1 LAKYTVRSIRRDDRR
16 WISQLLKKHWGSAEV
31 VTRGKIHRADHLP
44 GFAAVDGKKSI
55 GLITYRTEG
64 ADCEIVTLNSLVEG
78 AGIGSE
84 LLGAVKTEADLSR
97 CRRLWLITTNDNTPA
112 IEFYKKRGFAM
123 AAVYEDAIEESRKLK
138 PEIPQ
143 IGVDGIPITDE
154 IEMEMMLE

>member
-1 LAKYTVRSIRRDDRR
+1 MAKYAVRSIRRDDRR

-44 GFAAVDGKKSI
+44 GFVAVDGERPV
-55 GLITYRTEG
+55 GLITYRIEG

-84 LLGAVKTEADLSR
+84 LLSAVKRTAKLSG

-112 IEFYKKRGFAM
+112 IRFYQKRGFIIADVDRN
-123 AAVYEDAIEESRKLK
+123 AVKQSRKLK
-138 PEIPQ
+138 PVIPET
-143 IGVDGIPITDE
+143 GVDGILITDE
-154 IEMEMMLE
+154 IEMEMRLG